1 MRPPHALSAGR
12 LAALDAT
19 RRSTTGCVVSVV
31 GADTLGGAIVHKIA
45 SRGRFREV
53 RLIDAAE
60 GAAAGQALDVQ
71 QAGAVERF
79 HTRVTAHAGLDA
91 AVGAAVIVL
100 AGAARP
106 APDGGGASEDAAEG
120 AGLDALGR
128 LHAVNR
134 RAVFV
139 CAGASHRRLVGR
151 AVAELKIPRRQVIG
165 SSPAAL
171 QSAIRAIAALEARCS
186 AAEIAL
192 AVLGAPPEHLV
203 VPWSEATARGLSL
216 SRALEPPRLARL
228 RERAHLVWPP
238 GPYALASATARICEA
253 VAVGPRLRGAS
264 CSVVLDGELGARG
277 VPAAVTVELGPAG
290 VSRILE
296 PALTG
301 QEQVRLETAL
311 LAG

>member
-1 MRPPHALSAGR
+1 M
-12 LAALDAT
+12 
-19 RRSTTGCVVSVV
+19 

-45 SRGRFREV
+45 ARGRFREV

-79 HTRVTAHAGLDA
+79 HTQVTAHAGLDA

-106 APDGGGASEDAAEG
+106 APDGGET
-120 AGLDALGR
+120 AGLAALGR

-165 SSPAAL
+165 SAPAAL

-186 AAEIAL
+186 AAEISL

-203 VPWSEATARGLSL
+203 VPWSEATARGFSL
-216 SRALEPPRLARL
+216 SRALDPPRLARL

-253 VAVGPRLRGAS
+253 VAAGPRLRGAA

-301 QEQVRLETAL
+301 QEQTRLETAL

>member
-1 MRPPHALSAGR
+1 M
-12 LAALDAT
+12 
-19 RRSTTGCVVSVV
+19 

-45 SRGRFREV
+45 ARGRFREV

-79 HTRVTAHAGLDA
+79 HTQVTAHAGLDA

-106 APDGGGASEDAAEG
+106 APDGGET
-120 AGLDALGR
+120 AGLAALGR

-165 SSPAAL
+165 SAPAAL

-186 AAEIAL
+186 AAEISL

-203 VPWSEATARGLSL
+203 VPWSEATARGFLL
-216 SRALEPPRLARL
+216 SRALDPPRLARL

-253 VAVGPRLRGAS
+253 VAAGPRLRGAA

-301 QEQVRLETAL
+301 QEQTRLETAL